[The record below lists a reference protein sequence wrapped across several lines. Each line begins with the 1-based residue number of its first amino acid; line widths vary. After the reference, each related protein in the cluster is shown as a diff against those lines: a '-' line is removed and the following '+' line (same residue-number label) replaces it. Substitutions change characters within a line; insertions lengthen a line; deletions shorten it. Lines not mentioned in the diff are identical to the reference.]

1 MNQGFHKVIGLKI
14 DVDTHEGMKK
24 GVPTLL
30 DLLREFNIKASF
42 FVPMGRDH
50 TGWTVKRVFTRKGF
64 LKKANR
70 VGVLETY
77 GMKTLMRGLLLP
89 GPEIAKKNRLTLN
102 EIVAQGHEV
111 GIHGYDHV
119 CWHDHVKDWDEE
131 KTSAILNR
139 ACKAYEDLLG
149 KKPRSFAAPGWMIN
163 SYALHFFEN
172 NGFLYSSDTRGSS
185 PFLPVMGDSQFN
197 ILQIPTTLPTLD
209 EVVGLAGHEPLS
221 LAKYFIESLNEGLNI
236 LTVHTELEGKRW
248 GGFFKDFIRLT
259 IDQGFTYTRLMD
271 IAQMLREKGNT
282 PRCRIFYGYVE
293 GRAGEVS
300 CQKLTSGSQSKAHTE
315 K

>member
-1 MNQGFHKVIGLKI
+1 MNQGFHKIIGLKI
-14 DVDTHEGMKK
+14 DVDTYEGMKN

-30 DLLREFNIKASF
+30 DLLRQFNVKASF
-42 FVPMGRDH
+42 FVPMGKDH

-77 GMKTLMRGLLLP
+77 GIRTLMRGLLLP

-111 GIHGYDHV
+111 GIHGLDHV
-119 CWHDHVKDWDEE
+119 DWHDHIKEWDKT
-131 KTSAILNR
+131 KTSAVLNR
-139 ACKAYEDLLG
+139 ACRVYEDLLG
-149 KKPRSFAAPGWMIN
+149 QKAHSFAAPGWMIN
-163 SYALHFFEN
+163 THALRFFEN
-172 NGFLYSSDTRGSS
+172 HCFLYSSDTRGSS
-185 PFLPVMGDSQFN
+185 PFLPIMGDSHLN

-209 EVVGLAGHEPLS
+209 EVVGLAGYEPLS
-221 LAKYFIESLNEGLNI
+221 LARHFIDSLNKGLNI

-248 GGFFKDFIRLT
+248 GGFLKDFIRLT
-259 IDQGFTYTRLMD
+259 IDQGFTYMRIMD
-271 IAQMLREKGNT
+271 IAQMLRDNSDI
-282 PRCRIFYGYVE
+282 PRCTIFYGYVE

-300 CQKLTSGSQSKAHTE
+300 VQKLAKYS
-315 K
+315 